1 MTKQK
6 NTKKALLAS
15 VLSVML
21 CVAML
26 VGSTFAWFT
35 DSVTSGK
42 NRIVAGNLDV
52 ELEYKNASTQ
62 DAWKNASEA
71 SVANPNF
78 FVDKNGNDILW
89 EPGVMSVTQFKVV
102 NKGSLALE
110 YSLETL
116 KAAFNTMAGHD
127 LSEVIKFAVV
137 DNDEF
142 ADLET
147 RDDVIA
153 MDYYFDDFTS
163 FSYSGSTLLPED
175 KAENGEFEEI
185 FTVVAYWEPTAEDNL
200 YNVNN
205 GQKTD
210 DNADRLYIDIEI
222 QLTAK
227 QLPFEEDSF
236 GADYDEGALY
246 EGEVTPDMVV
256 DAFNN
261 GGTLTLSE
269 DMDVS
274 RELSSMVT
282 PASDLVLDLNGHTL
296 KLGGTIDT
304 PNGVSIT
311 IKNGTLDMSVLGNT
325 DLMLKGDVTIDNA
338 TIKVYYFEHLPAFMN
353 PDGTGTMVITN
364 STIEVLDKNV
374 PITFGKGSDTTISG
388 STFTGK
394 IKVDAGATLNIVDGT
409 FNQTGL
415 TADQFAQYVSEGS
428 TLTDNGDGNFTVAL
442 TIDEGNAEDPFA

>member
-1 MTKQK
+1 MKKSYTTKR
-6 NTKKALLAS
+6 ALLFS
-15 VLSVML
+15 VLSMLL

-52 ELEYKNASTQ
+52 ELYYKNASTS
-62 DAWKNASEA
+62 DWKNASEA

-78 FVDKNGNDILW
+78 FVDKAGNDIHW
-89 EPGVMSVTQFKVV
+89 EPGAMSVTQFKVV
-102 NKGSLALE
+102 NSGSLALE

-116 KAAFNTMAGHD
+116 KADFNSMAGHD

-205 GQKTD
+205 GQLTD
-210 DNADRLYIDIEI
+210 DETDRLYIDIEI

-236 GADYDEGALY
+236 GNNYDENALY
-246 EGEVTPDMVV
+246 EGEVTTDMVV

-296 KLGGTIDT
+296 KMGGTIDA

-311 IKNGTLDMSVLGNT
+311 IKNGTLDMSVLGYT

-338 TIKVYYFEHLPAFMN
+338 TIKVYYFEHLPAFGN

-442 TIDEGNAEDPFA
+442 TVDEGNAEDPFA